1 MEGEK
6 ANLLRPEAAA
16 TKPISILPIDP
27 SESANVSRS
36 FTLSTATTTSSS
48 SSSPPDFLRHIQ
60 AAFKR
65 PRPRGNYSQ
74 CYTYDA
80 STFLG
85 LFDDIIFS
93 NIFAIRAFVLR
104 FTALKCKFLGFLVT
118 CPINFW

>member
-6 ANLLRPEAAA
+6 ANLLGPEAAA
-16 TKPISILPIDP
+16 ASKPVSILPIDP

-36 FTLSTATTTSSS
+36 LTISSTTTTTSSS

-74 CYTYDA
+74 CSSYDA
-80 STFLG
+80 TTFLR
-85 LFDDIIFS
+85 LFDAIILS
-93 NIFAIRAFVLR
+93 NIFG
-104 FTALKCKFLGFLVT
+104 TLGLLF
-118 CPINFW
+118 